1 MNKRVIASI
10 VLLSTTAILS
20 THFGLELLDNRPLLT
35 VDDVRVDLVGHLLD
49 TVNTLT
55 RDCTRTQVVSPQS
68 PLFSQTRT
76 FIEAYS
82 APASTN
88 PNMLKL
94 LIQGDWLLAEV
105 EFAQLQTAVILL
117 DGAALNHAG
126 KEVWIWSGPTAPWL
140 PRPFIREWLATRA
153 PIAPRDLIDCFDAQ
167 SSSYRPG

>member
-20 THFGLELLDNRPLLT
+20 THLGLEVLDNRPLVT

-49 TVNTLT
+49 TVNTLA
-55 RDCTRTQVVSPQS
+55 RDCTQTQVVSPQS
-68 PLFSQTRT
+68 TLFSQTRT

-88 PNMLKL
+88 PNILKL
-94 LIQGDWLLAEV
+94 RTQEDWLLAEV

-117 DGAALNHAG
+117 DKAALNQAG
-126 KEVWIWSGPTAPWL
+126 KQVWVWSGPTAPWL
-140 PRPFIREWLATRA
+140 PSPFIREWLAKHA
-153 PIAPRDLIDCFDAQ
+153 PSAPRTLIDCFDAY
-167 SSSYRPG
+167 SASYRPG

>member
-20 THFGLELLDNRPLLT
+20 THLGLEVLDNRPLVT

-49 TVNTLT
+49 TINTLA
-55 RDCTRTQVVSPQS
+55 RDCTQTHVVSPQS
-68 PLFSQTRT
+68 TLFSQTRT

-88 PNMLKL
+88 PNILKL
-94 LIQGDWLLAEV
+94 RTQEDWLLAEV

-117 DGAALNHAG
+117 DKAALNQAG
-126 KEVWIWSGPTAPWL
+126 KQVWVWSGPTAPWL
-140 PRPFIREWLATRA
+140 PSPFIREWLAKHA
-153 PIAPRDLIDCFDAQ
+153 PSSPRTLIDCFDAY
-167 SSSYRPG
+167 SASYRPG

>member
-1 MNKRVIASI
+1 MNKRVVASI

-20 THFGLELLDNRPLLT
+20 THFGLEVLDNRPLLT

-55 RDCTRTQVVSPQS
+55 RDCTSTQVVSPQS
-68 PLFSQTRT
+68 TLFSQTRT

-88 PNMLKL
+88 PNILKL
-94 LIQGDWLLAEV
+94 RTQGDWLLAEV

-117 DGAALNHAG
+117 DGATLNQAG
-126 KEVWIWSGPTAPWL
+126 KQVWVWSGPTAPWL
-140 PRPFIREWLATRA
+140 PGPFVREWLATRA
-153 PIAPRDLIDCFDAQ
+153 PIAPRGLIQCFDAQ
-167 SSSYRPG
+167 SNSYRPG

>member
-1 MNKRVIASI
+1 MNKRVVASI

-20 THFGLELLDNRPLLT
+20 THFGLEVLDNRPLVT

-55 RDCTRTQVVSPQS
+55 RNCTQTQVVSPQS
-68 PLFSQTRT
+68 TLFSQTHT

-88 PNMLKL
+88 PNILKL
-94 LIQGDWLLAEV
+94 RTQEDWLLAEV

-117 DGAALNHAG
+117 DSAALHQAG
-126 KEVWIWSGPTAPWL
+126 KQVWVWSGPTAPWL
-140 PRPFIREWLATRA
+140 PGPFIREWLAKKA
-153 PIAPRDLIDCFDAQ
+153 PQAPSALIDCFEAQ
-167 SSSYRPG
+167 SKSYRPG

>member
-20 THFGLELLDNRPLLT
+20 THLGLEVLDNRPLVT

-49 TVNTLT
+49 TVNTLA
-55 RDCTRTQVVSPQS
+55 RDCTQTHVVSPQS
-68 PLFSQTRT
+68 TLFSQTRT

-88 PNMLKL
+88 PNILKL
-94 LIQGDWLLAEV
+94 RTQEDWLLAEV

-117 DGAALNHAG
+117 DKAALNQAG
-126 KEVWIWSGPTAPWL
+126 KQVWVWSGPTAPWL
-140 PRPFIREWLATRA
+140 PSPFIREWLAKHA
-153 PIAPRDLIDCFDAQ
+153 PSAPRTLIDCFDAY
-167 SSSYRPG
+167 SASYRPG

>member
-20 THFGLELLDNRPLLT
+20 THLGLEVLDNRPLVT

-49 TVNTLT
+49 TVNTLA
-55 RDCTRTQVVSPQS
+55 RDCTQTQVVSPQS
-68 PLFSQTRT
+68 TLFSQTRT

-88 PNMLKL
+88 PNILKL
-94 LIQGDWLLAEV
+94 RTQEDWLLAEV

-117 DGAALNHAG
+117 DKAALNQAG
-126 KEVWIWSGPTAPWL
+126 KQVWVWSGPTAPWL
-140 PRPFIREWLATRA
+140 PSPFIREWLAKHA
-153 PIAPRDLIDCFDAQ
+153 PSAPRTLIDCFDAY
-167 SSSYRPG
+167 SGSYRPG